1 MNMKKQLIFAAAFL
15 LVGLVSQAQH
25 IRLNGYTSYVFDDK
39 VDGYYDAN
47 NNYAGTIKGG
57 FLWGAGIEFSPRPFY
72 GIELSYLRQ
81 DSHLPDFTYYD
92 GGRKRTTNL
101 KFANNWIMIGGLR
114 YFPTHSERVEPYV
127 GGQLG
132 IALINT
138 DNPLN
143 GVSNSYTKF
152 AWGFKGGANIWL
164 TDKVAL
170 KLQAQLLS
178 AVQAL
183 GGGFY
188 LGTGGAGVGVSSYSS
203 LLQFNLGG
211 GLSFKLGN
219 AMAPK
224 TTTTK

>member
-1 MNMKKQLIFAAAFL
+1 MKKQFIFAAAFL
-15 LVGLVSQAQH
+15 LVGLASQAQH
-25 IRLNGYTSYVFDDK
+25 IRLNGYASYVFDDK
-39 VDGYYDAN
+39 VDSYYDN
-47 NNYAGTIKGG
+47 SNYYSGTIKGG

-72 GIELSYLRQ
+72 AIELSYLRQ
-81 DSHLPDFTYYD
+81 DSHLPDFTYFQ
-92 GGRKRTTNL
+92 GGAKTTDL

-114 YFPTHSERVEPYV
+114 YFPTHSARVEPYV

-132 IALINT
+132 VALINT
-138 DNPLN
+138 DNPRN
-143 GVSNSYTKF
+143 GASSSMTKF
-152 AWGFKGGANIWL
+152 AWGFKGGTNIWL
-164 TDKVAL
+164 TDKVGL
-170 KLQAQLLS
+170 KLQVQLLS

-188 LGTGGAGVGVSSYSS
+188 LGTGGAGAGVTSYSS
-203 LLQFNLGG
+203 LLQFNIGG